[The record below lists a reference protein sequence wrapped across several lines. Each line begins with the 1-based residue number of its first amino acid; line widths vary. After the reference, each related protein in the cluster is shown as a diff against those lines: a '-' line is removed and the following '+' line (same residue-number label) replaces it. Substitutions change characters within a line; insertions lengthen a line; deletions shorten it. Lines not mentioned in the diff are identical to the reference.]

1 MNECYGH
8 NMEETE
14 QQEQTTEEEEEEEE
28 DRVET
33 VSRSG
38 EGRGQYNTTN
48 KNTSLVL
55 LN

>member
-1 MNECYGH
+1 
-8 NMEETE
+8 MEET
-14 QQEQTTEEEEEEEE
+14 QEQTTEEEEEEE

-38 EGRGQYNTTN
+38 EGKCQYNTTN

>member
-14 QQEQTTEEEEEEEE
+14 QQEQTTEEEEE

>member
-1 MNECYGH
+1 
-8 NMEETE
+8 MEETE
-14 QQEQTTEEEEEEEE
+14 QQEQTTEEEEE

-38 EGRGQYNTTN
+38 EGKCQYNTTN

>member
-8 NMEETE
+8 NMEET
-14 QQEQTTEEEEEEEE
+14 QEQTTEEEEEE

>member
-8 NMEETE
+8 NMEET
-14 QQEQTTEEEEEEEE
+14 QEQTTEEEEEEE

>member
-8 NMEETE
+8 NMEET
-14 QQEQTTEEEEEEEE
+14 QEQTTEEEEE

>member
-8 NMEETE
+8 NMEET
-14 QQEQTTEEEEEEEE
+14 QEQTTEEEEEED

>member
-8 NMEETE
+8 NMEET
-14 QQEQTTEEEEEEEE
+14 QEQTTEEEEEEE

-38 EGRGQYNTTN
+38 EGKCQYNTTN

>member
-1 MNECYGH
+1 
-8 NMEETE
+8 MEET
-14 QQEQTTEEEEEEEE
+14 QEQTTEEEEEE

>member
-1 MNECYGH
+1 
-8 NMEETE
+8 MEETE
-14 QQEQTTEEEEEEEE
+14 QQEQTTEEEEEE

-38 EGRGQYNTTN
+38 EGKCQYNTTN

>member
-1 MNECYGH
+1 
-8 NMEETE
+8 MEETE
-14 QQEQTTEEEEEEEE
+14 QQEQTTEEEEE